1 MFNVAVGSPKPPK
14 GNRITDGTLYKR
26 VQALSLVQQQIINII
41 KMSHKLTYLKLD
53 NESSLGGKGKSTK
66 KRKVKAGAMTKKE
79 LKKFFGH
86 SFPPMPKKEKAA

>member
-1 MFNVAVGSPKPPK
+1 
-14 GNRITDGTLYKR
+14 
-26 VQALSLVQQQIINII
+26 
-41 KMSHKLTYLKLD
+41 MSHKLTHLKLD
-53 NESSLGGKGKSTK
+53 NESSLGGKGKSRK

>member
-1 MFNVAVGSPKPPK
+1 MPAYWFV
-14 GNRITDGTLYKR
+14 RIE
-26 VQALSLVQQQIINII
+26 
-41 KMSHKLTYLKLD
+41 MSHKLTYLKLD